1 MTAHPG
7 LLPPGV
13 MWSLALLQLI
23 ALLLSLRLTP
33 WRQLRAAPSRTHLV
47 LGTLVALVMLWMI
60 SARPHPLLSLHLIGV
75 TSATL
80 LLGAPLAILAGSIA
94 QFILIFVGLSE
105 PAAVLPNALIGV
117 TLPAM
122 ITVGVLRLIMRSE
135 VRNPFMF
142 LIGAGFFGGAASMLA
157 TWIAGILLV
166 MVAGRA
172 DSFSQWSP
180 EILVLVMFPEGF
192 INGAIVTAIAVYAPH
207 WMKLLD
213 ERHFFGD

>member
-1 MTAHPG
+1 
-7 LLPPGV
+7 
-13 MWSLALLQLI
+13 MWSLALLQVI
-23 ALLLSLRLTP
+23 ALLLSLRLAP
-33 WRQLRAAPSRTHLV
+33 WRLLRAAPNRSHLV

-60 SARPHPLLSLHLIGV
+60 SARPHPLLSLHLIGM

-80 LLGAPLAILAGSIA
+80 LLGAPLAIVTGSVA
-94 QFILIFVGLSE
+94 QLVLIFVGLSE

-117 TLPAM
+117 TLPAL
-122 ITVGVLRLIMRSE
+122 ITVGVLRLITRSE

-157 TWIAGILLV
+157 TWLAGIVLVMIAGQTE
-166 MVAGRA
+166 AFA
-172 DSFSQWSP
+172 QWSP

-192 INGAIVTAIAVYAPH
+192 INGAIVTAIAIYAPH